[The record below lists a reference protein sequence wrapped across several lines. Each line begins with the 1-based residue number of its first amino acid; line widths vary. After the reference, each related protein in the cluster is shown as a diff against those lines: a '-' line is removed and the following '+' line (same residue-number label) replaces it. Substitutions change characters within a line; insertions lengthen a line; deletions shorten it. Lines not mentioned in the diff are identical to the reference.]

1 MLFFLLCLTL
11 VPNPALQV
19 EDIASAAGLRFR
31 ENNFATS
38 SKYPFETMGG
48 AVAALDFNN
57 DGLLD
62 LLFLNGAPSPEY
74 RKTGPD
80 SINRLYRNDGKLRFT
95 DVSAGSGLE
104 GLDAVGYPQGVAIG
118 DFDNDG
124 FADVFI
130 TNYGDSLLYRNNGNG
145 TFQNVTAKAGVAM
158 PRYPFKASAC
168 WLDFDND
175 GWLDLFVTHYFNWTF
190 KEHGDYWCGVRKPGW
205 RTYCRPDEFQPLPN
219 VLFRNNHDGTFTDV
233 SEATGIAQSAGKG
246 MGVVTVDYDSD
257 GWMDLFVTNDR
268 APNFLFHNR
277 GGRFEEAALAAGVYA
292 NEAGTFVSGMGC
304 DMNDYNND
312 GLPDLFYTDLVTEC
326 FGLFLNLGKGL
337 FQDNSYPS
345 KIALFSAA
353 HSGWSNKF
361 IDWDNDGWKD
371 ILAVG
376 SHVLDNSELYSPRAR
391 YREPCYFFHNAG
403 NGKFEDWSARL
414 GSDFQKEGAN
424 RGLAVGD
431 FDNDGRLEA
440 AVCRLNDVP
449 LFFHLKAAPANNWLL
464 LRLEGRKSNRDAIG
478 AKIKAVL
485 PSGRTLYEFVTTANG
500 IYSASDKRVHL
511 GLGSETEV
519 SQLEIGW
526 PSGTAQKL
534 TNVRSGQLL
543 KVVEGE

>member
-1 MLFFLLCLTL
+1 MLFFLLCLTA
-11 VPNPALQV
+11 VSGAAFQV
-19 EDIASAAGLRFR
+19 DDVASTAGLRFR
-31 ENNFATS
+31 ENNFATP

-48 AVAALDFNN
+48 AVAALDYNN

-62 LLFLNGAPSPEY
+62 LLFLNGSPSPEH

-80 SINRLYRNDGKLRFT
+80 SFNRLFKNTGNLKFT
-95 DVSAGSGLE
+95 DVSVGSGLE

-124 FADVFI
+124 FEDVFI
-130 TNYGDSLLYRNNGNG
+130 TNYGDCLLYRNNGNG

-158 PRYPFKASAC
+158 PEHPFKASAC

-175 GWLDLFVTHYFNWTF
+175 GWLDLFVTHYFHWTF
-190 KEHGDYWCGVRKPGW
+190 KEQGDYWCGVRKPGW

-233 SEATGIAQSAGKG
+233 SEATGIARCLGKG
-246 MGVVTVDYDSD
+246 MGVVTADYDND

-277 GGRFEEAALAAGVYA
+277 SGKFEEVALAAGVYA

-304 DMNDYNND
+304 DMKDYNND
-312 GLPDLFYTDLVTEC
+312 GFPDLFYTDLVTEC
-326 FGLFLNLGKGL
+326 FGLFLNLGNGL

-345 KIALFSAA
+345 RIAGFSAG

-371 ILAVG
+371 ILALG
-376 SHVLDNSELYSPRAR
+376 SHVLDNSALYNPRAK
-391 YREPCYFFHNAG
+391 YLEPCFFYHNAG
-403 NGKFEDWSARL
+403 NGKFEDWSAGL
-414 GSDFQKEGAN
+414 GPDFQKIGAN

-431 FDNDGRLEA
+431 FDNDGKLEA
-440 AVCRLNDVP
+440 AVCRLDDVP
-449 LFFHLKAAPANNWLL
+449 LFFHVKASPANNWLL

-478 AKIKAVL
+478 ARIKAVL
-485 PSGRTLYEFVTTANG
+485 PSGKTLYEHVTTAHG

-511 GLGSETEV
+511 GLGNEAQVGE
-519 SQLEIGW
+519 LEIRW
-526 PSGTAQKL
+526 PSGVVQKL
-534 TNVRSGQLL
+534 INVRADQVLR
-543 KVVEGE
+543 VVEGE